1 MENEIW
7 YDRFMDI
14 ILAKYPK
21 KSLLIEALMELLSI
35 EREAAYRRLRGDVVF
50 SSFEMAKMCITWN
63 ISLDSILNVSSG
75 KIPFLL
81 QKIDYINPSEKE
93 LKFLQ
98 QIIQSINYFKDF
110 PETEFMDICNKLP
123 RQLLAGYSHLNQY
136 YLFKCMYQY
145 GNGRKPLSYSQII
158 ISDEKRKIDVDY
170 YKAIKNVPNSSF
182 IIDRMIF
189 ENLVSEIRYFNSI
202 MMITDE
208 EKELIKKELYDLLDY
223 VSEVAG
229 AGCYPETQNK
239 VRIYISQLN
248 VDTNYSYTF
257 TPIVNI
263 CYIHV
268 FDKYEIHTYDTDM
281 VNDFIKWMQ
290 LKKRTSI
297 YISGIDE
304 KSRIELFNKQRQI
317 IDTL

>member
-1 MENEIW
+1 
-7 YDRFMDI
+7 
-14 ILAKYPK
+14 
-21 KSLLIEALMELLSI
+21 
-35 EREAAYRRLRGDVVF
+35 
-50 SSFEMAKMCITWN
+50 
-63 ISLDSILNVSSG
+63 
-75 KIPFLL
+75 
-81 QKIDYINPSEKE
+81 
-93 LKFLQ
+93 
-98 QIIQSINYFKDF
+98 
-110 PETEFMDICNKLP
+110 
-123 RQLLAGYSHLNQY
+123 
-136 YLFKCMYQY
+136 
-145 GNGRKPLSYSQII
+145 
-158 ISDEKRKIDVDY
+158 
-170 YKAIKNVPNSSF
+170 
-182 IIDRMIF
+182 
-189 ENLVSEIRYFNSI
+189 
-202 MMITDE
+202 
-208 EKELIKKELYDLLDY
+208 LYDLLDY